1 MVLYLRCN
9 CQPLTTM
16 IATSLKL
23 EPSVPFLDFKTSI
36 VEKIWRLDSLNLLS
50 AISDLLTKNSLR
62 EPELKPYTMDEIN
75 QMIDESLDDIRNGR
89 VYTAEEFKKKM
100 EEDIPWLK

>member
-1 MVLYLRCN
+1 
-9 CQPLTTM
+9 M

-50 AISDLLTKNSLR
+50 AISDLLTKNSLQ

-75 QMIDESLDDIRNGR
+75 QKIDERLDDIRNGR

>member
-1 MVLYLRCN
+1 
-9 CQPLTTM
+9 M

-50 AISDLLTKNSLR
+50 AISDLLTKNSLQ

-100 EEDIPWLK
+100 EKDIPWLK

>member
-1 MVLYLRCN
+1 
-9 CQPLTTM
+9 M

>member
-50 AISDLLTKNSLR
+50 AISDLLTKNSLQD
-62 EPELKPYTMDEIN
+62 PELKPYTMDEIN
-75 QMIDESLDDIRNGR
+75 QMIDESLNDIRNGR

>member
-1 MVLYLRCN
+1 MA
-9 CQPLTTM
+9 M

-23 EPSVPFLDFKTSI
+23 EPSVPFIDFKTSI
-36 VEKIWRLDSLNLLS
+36 VEKIWKLDSLNLLS
-50 AISDLLTKNSLR
+50 TISDILAKNTKQ

-75 QMIDESLDDIRNGR
+75 QMIDESLDDIKNGR
-89 VYTAEEFKKKM
+89 VYTLEEFNKKM

>member
-1 MVLYLRCN
+1 
-9 CQPLTTM
+9 M

-23 EPSVPFLDFKTSI
+23 EPSVPFIDFKTSI
-36 VEKIWRLDSLNLLS
+36 VEKIWKLDSLNLLS
-50 AISDLLTKNSLR
+50 TISDILAKNTKQ

-75 QMIDESLDDIRNGR
+75 QMIDESLDDIKNGR
-89 VYTAEEFKKKM
+89 VYTLEEFNKKM

>member
-1 MVLYLRCN
+1 
-9 CQPLTTM
+9 M

-23 EPSVPFLDFKTSI
+23 EPSVPFIDFKTSI
-36 VEKIWRLDSLNLLS
+36 VEKIWKLDSLNLLS
-50 AISDLLTKNSLR
+50 TISDLLSQNAKQ

-75 QMIDESLDDIRNGR
+75 QMIDESLDDIKNGR
-89 VYTAEEFKKKM
+89 VYTLEEFNKKM

>member
-1 MVLYLRCN
+1 
-9 CQPLTTM
+9 M

-50 AISDLLTKNSLR
+50 AISDLLTKNSLQ

-75 QMIDESLDDIRNGR
+75 QMIDERLDDIRNGR